1 VSTRL
6 LVDWACSELGLDLA
20 KSMEI
25 TVQTHVV
32 ERAVDVRGT
41 LTLVLGVNH
50 RITTPNG
57 TIDIEVRHDHPR
69 MVRT

>member
-1 VSTRL
+1 
-6 LVDWACSELGLDLA
+6 
-20 KSMEI
+20 MEI